1 MVLHAAIHCPEE
13 ADLALWPFA
22 LEYAAFIWNHLPRED
37 HLLSPVEIFTS
48 IKSKD
53 YSNILRTHVWG
64 CPVYVLDPRL
74 QDGKKVPKWQPRS
87 KRGQF
92 LGFSPD
98 HSSTI
103 GLIRNVSTGYVS
115 PQFHFHVVYDD
126 YFTSVPNADNGGVEA
141 VVSAN
146 VDWESLIESGRERHV
161 EMELDLNGDQIN
173 IPELDAAWLTPDELQ
188 ARQQRE
194 R

>member
-1 MVLHAAIHCPEE
+1 M
-13 ADLALWPFA
+13 
-22 LEYAAFIWNHLPRED
+22 
-37 HLLSPVEIFTS
+37 
-48 IKSKD
+48 
-53 YSNILRTHVWG
+53 
-64 CPVYVLDPRL
+64 YVLDPRL

-92 LGFSPD
+92 VGFSPD

-115 PQFHFHVVYDD
+115 PQFHVVYDD

-146 VDWESLIESGRERHV
+146 VDWE
-161 EMELDLNGDQIN
+161 
-173 IPELDAAWLTPDELQ
+173 
-188 ARQQRE
+188 
-194 R
+194 